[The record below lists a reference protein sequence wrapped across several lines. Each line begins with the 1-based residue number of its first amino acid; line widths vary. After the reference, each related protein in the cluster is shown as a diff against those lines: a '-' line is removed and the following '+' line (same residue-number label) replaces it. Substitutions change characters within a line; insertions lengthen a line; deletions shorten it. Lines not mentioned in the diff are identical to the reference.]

1 MPTHL
6 TEKLKKL
13 NEQQEKSSVN
23 QEGETTAEIEYL
35 AVDHAPKKE
44 EDSMKVN
51 KKDERVFVYFE
62 SKKEGLLTVKKCSV
76 KEYEK
81 HANSKVIKLAFF
93 VKNSESEDFL
103 NKCKEKLKELSV
115 DLKGNTA
122 IVNGL
127 KNCFQN
133 SSAYSFEVFQDYRST
148 KHAFDENTGLS
159 ISTVLTDLK
168 SIIDKADSYS
178 ARSESLA
185 GISKNL
191 SKLKVQY
198 EKSTSTDDFSALLAA
213 LNSSEPMLDSEITRL
228 NTGDELDRFKVKIN
242 QLEKKLEEI
251 CPKSGLFSGEIHD
264 ERTKVTNDIKTLTS
278 FMKAKIQ
285 ENSTTQATDIL
296 TIVNLDKPEREYGEL
311 VNRVNVLEETINNSI
326 RKQAEEAIKSAVYK
340 ENSSITVEMLEFYS
354 KEIGTA
360 CLAIENY
367 KSSSGIKN
375 EILGKIIEDTRQ
387 LESEIKGGASREGIQ
402 EKVSEIRS
410 YISSSIDKLNK
421 NNGISFLLKYA
432 KSGELAGELA
442 SKLDSFLLKFQVS
455 SEQTVDFEAS
465 STQQIQPRL

>member
-311 VNRVNVLEETINNSI
+311 VNRVNVL
-326 RKQAEEAIKSAVYK
+326 Q
-340 ENSSITVEMLEFYS
+340 
-354 KEIGTA
+354 
-360 CLAIENY
+360 
-367 KSSSGIKN
+367 
-375 EILGKIIEDTRQ
+375 
-387 LESEIKGGASREGIQ
+387 
-402 EKVSEIRS
+402 
-410 YISSSIDKLNK
+410 
-421 NNGISFLLKYA
+421 
-432 KSGELAGELA
+432 
-442 SKLDSFLLKFQVS
+442 
-455 SEQTVDFEAS
+455 
-465 STQQIQPRL
+465 